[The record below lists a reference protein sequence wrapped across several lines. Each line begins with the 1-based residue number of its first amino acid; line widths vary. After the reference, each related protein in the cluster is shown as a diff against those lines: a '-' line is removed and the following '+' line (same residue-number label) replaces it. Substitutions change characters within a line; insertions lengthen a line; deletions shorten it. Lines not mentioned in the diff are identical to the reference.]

1 MIYWYCYILHWT
13 NFTYFA
19 TIEVMI
25 AKIKLE
31 QLYLKKGKSMQE
43 IATLFGCSV
52 NKIQYWIVKH
62 GIPTRS
68 ISDAVYLKNN
78 PNGDPFL
85 LKKPDSLEK
94 AFLFG
99 LGIGLYWGE
108 GTKASK
114 VSVRLG
120 NTDPAL
126 LSAFVLFLEEVFS
139 LKRSQLKFGLQI
151 FSDMSAEDGLDF
163 WSKTLRIEKSQFYKT
178 TITPYRSIGTYR
190 QKTKYGV
197 LTVYFHNRKLRDILV
212 ELLRVNALRGVLEK

>member
-1 MIYWYCYILHWT
+1 
-13 NFTYFA
+13 
-19 TIEVMI
+19 MI
-25 AKIKLE
+25 AKVKLE

-43 IATLFGCSV
+43 IATMLGCSV
-52 NKIQYWIVKH
+52 NKVQYWLNKNA
-62 GIPTRS
+62 IPIRS

-85 LKKPDSLEK
+85 LKKPDSLET

-99 LGIGLYWGE
+99 LGVGLYWGE
-108 GTKASK
+108 GTKANK
-114 VSVRLG
+114 ASVRLG

-126 LSAFVLFLEEVFS
+126 LSAFILFLEEVFS

-163 WSKTLRIEKSQFYKT
+163 WSKTLRIKKSQFYKT
-178 TITPYRSIGTYR
+178 IITPYRSIGTYR

-197 LTVYFHNRKLRDILV
+197 LTVYFHNRKLRDVLV
-212 ELLRVNALRGVLEK
+212 ELLRVNALEGVLKK